1 MVSKQKRRQKEEK
14 AQEAEK
20 NEIINIISQ
29 LELPLEPNTQV
40 MIQLS
45 TITTMKYAITISHL
59 CF

>member
-29 LELPLEPNTQV
+29 LELPLEPNTRGG
-40 MIQLS
+40 L
-45 TITTMKYAITISHL
+45 
-59 CF
+59 